1 MREAE
6 EVSVLV
12 GEIYDA
18 ALDPSLWPG
27 VLAKVAEFVNGQT
40 AGLLSKDSVNKLGNV
55 HYNFGVEDRYLKLYR
70 ETYWRVDPLTPLLFY
85 DVGQVTSVAD
95 LMSHEEF
102 QQGRFY
108 KEWAEPQGW
117 IDAANV
123 VLEKSA
129 ASCAVLSV
137 IRSRAV
143 GMVDAEMRW
152 RMGLIVPHVRR
163 AVLVG
168 KVIELKTAKAAT
180 LADTLDRIAAA
191 MYLVDANGRMVHA
204 NAAGYAMLADADV
217 VRACSGRLIPCDA
230 QTEQPLGDVFAS
242 VASGDALGIKGIA
255 LPLKSLGE
263 EPYVAHVLPLTSG
276 ARRRAGAS
284 YAAVAAVFVRKATV
298 DIPSAPEIIAK
309 HFSLTPT
316 ELRVLLA
323 IVEIGGVPETAEAL
337 GIGEATVKTHL
348 HRLFHKTGAK
358 RQADLVKLVAGFSM
372 AVGY

>member
-27 VLAKVAEFVNGQT
+27 ALAKIAEFVNGQT

-168 KVIELKTAKAAT
+168 K
-180 LADTLDRIAAA
+180 
-191 MYLVDANGRMVHA
+191 
-204 NAAGYAMLADADV
+204 
-217 VRACSGRLIPCDA
+217 
-230 QTEQPLGDVFAS
+230 
-242 VASGDALGIKGIA
+242 
-255 LPLKSLGE
+255 
-263 EPYVAHVLPLTSG
+263 
-276 ARRRAGAS
+276 
-284 YAAVAAVFVRKATV
+284 
-298 DIPSAPEIIAK
+298 
-309 HFSLTPT
+309 
-316 ELRVLLA
+316 
-323 IVEIGGVPETAEAL
+323 
-337 GIGEATVKTHL
+337 
-348 HRLFHKTGAK
+348 
-358 RQADLVKLVAGFSM
+358 
-372 AVGY
+372 

>member
-12 GEIYDA
+12 GDIYDA
-18 ALDPSLWPG
+18 AIDPSLWPG
-27 VLAKVAEFVNGQT
+27 VLAKIAWFVNGQT

-55 HYNFGVEDRYLKLYR
+55 HYNFGVEDRYLELYR

-95 LMSHEEF
+95 FMSHEEF

-117 IDAANV
+117 VDAANV

-129 ASCAVLSV
+129 TSCAILSV
-137 IRSRAV
+137 IRSKAV
-143 GMVDAEMRW
+143 GTVDAEMRW
-152 RMGLIVPHVRR
+152 RMALIAPHVRR

-168 KVIELKTAKAAT
+168 KVIELKTAQAAT
-180 LADTLDRIAAA
+180 LADTLDGIAAA
-191 MYLVDANGRMVHA
+191 IYLVDANGRMVHA
-204 NAAGYAMLADADV
+204 NAAGYSMLADADV
-217 VRACSGRLIPCDA
+217 VRASSGRLVTSDA
-230 QTEQPLGDVFAS
+230 QTQQPLGDLFAS

-255 LPLKSLGE
+255 LPLKSCSE
-263 EPYVAHVLPLTSG
+263 QPYVAHVLPLTSG
-276 ARRRAGAS
+276 ARRAARAS
-284 YAAVAAVFVRKATV
+284 YAAVAAVFVRKAAI
-298 DIPSAPEIIAK
+298 DAPPAPEIIAK
-309 HFSLTPT
+309 HFGLTPG

-348 HRLFHKTGAK
+348 HRVFCKTGAT
-358 RQADLVKLVAGFSM
+358 RQADLVKLVAGFSTPL
-372 AVGY
+372 VS